1 MKYIYA
7 IVLATVSIFSCTEQ
21 QGPRHDWEDESITEI
36 NKLPARSDY
45 FPYETL
51 DLAQA
56 KNKDGSERYMSLDGK
71 WKFNWVRK
79 PADRPSDFYDLK
91 FSDSGWKLIDV
102 PGNWERLGYGVPH
115 YLDVDYPFAANP
127 PYIPNDYNPVGSY
140 RKTFDLPTTW
150 SGSSVIIHFG
160 AVRSAFYL
168 WINGEKV
175 GYSQGSKLPAE
186 FDITSLVKPGK
197 NLVAIEVYRWSDGS
211 YLEDQDMWRLS
222 GIDRF
227 VFVYAQPKLHIAD
240 HTIVAGLDENYEH
253 GTLNIET
260 VISGASAIGSL
271 EVSLMAKDETI
282 WQGTQPIESQL
293 QKRNTNTQILNFESQ
308 ILNPAKW
315 SAETPNLYQLN
326 LELKDSLGN
335 TVEAYAQKVGF
346 RTAEVKNGNFQING
360 QVVTIKGVNRHEH
373 DPVNGHVIDE
383 ASMIRDIELMK
394 QFNINAVRASHYP
407 NATQWYELC
416 DQYGLYV
423 VDEANIESH
432 GMEIGN
438 PEVTLANNP
447 TWEKAHLDRV
457 RRMYERD
464 KNFTSIVT
472 WSLGNEA
479 GFGVNFQATYDWL
492 KAQDASRPVQYEMG
506 QNTNY
511 SDIQAPMYH
520 SIDRIVEY
528 AEKHENKPLILCEY
542 AHAMGN
548 SVGNLQDYW
557 DAIESHKELQ
567 GGFIWDWVDQGLLE
581 TTENG
586 EEYFAYGGD
595 YPHAPVKS
603 DSNFC
608 INGLVQANRKI
619 NPHIWEVKKVYQYV
633 KVTQRNAN
641 QGKVT
646 IHNKYDFINLNRFDF
661 EWEVKSEGQLIAS
674 GSLPTINIKPNEFKD
689 IDIPNFIFRKEP
701 NKEYFLT
708 VSVKTKQ
715 ERNLVPAGH
724 EIAWDQFVLEVDR
737 AAQVKPMVVHGAL
750 VLESDNLHYRV
761 GNGNNEVLFSKE
773 TGRIASWRV
782 GKNNLLKSGPIPDF
796 WRAPNDNDLGNG
808 MPERN
813 GMWHFAGANQKLLE
827 LKIVKEEGT
836 QIIIEAL
843 YALPDANDSQFTT
856 RYTLTGDG
864 AIHISNT
871 FIPNGD
877 LPKLPRLGMCM
888 ELNAA
893 YDNFEWFGKGPQE
906 TYWDKNTGAKIDKY
920 AGSVWDQYHPYVRP
934 QEFGNKSE
942 VRWASLTDSNGM
954 GIRIDGDSL
963 LNVRAMNLKLKDID
977 HTPRPSPNRHT
988 TDVKKRDLITVN
1000 IDHLQMGVGGDTS
1013 WGRRVHEKYTIP
1025 AKKYTYGFKL
1035 TPITGRNSHPQPNG
1049 ISALGQK

>member
-1 MKYIYA
+1 MKKTYIL
-7 IVLATVSIFSCTEQ
+7 VLAAVLIFGCTRQ
-21 QGPRHDWEDESITEI
+21 QNTPHDWENELVTEI

-45 FPYETL
+45 FPFESL
-51 DLAQA
+51 DLALT
-56 KNKDGSERYMSLDGK
+56 KNKKESDRYLSLDGQ
-71 WKFNWVRK
+71 WKFHWVRK
-79 PADRPSDFYDLK
+79 PADRPKNFYELG
-91 FSDSGWKLIDV
+91 FSDSEWKYIDV

-140 RKTFDLPTTW
+140 RKTFDLPLSW
-150 SGSSVIIHFG
+150 NSSSVVIHFG

-168 WINGEKV
+168 WVNGKKI

-186 FDITSLVKPGK
+186 FDITSFVKAGE

-222 GIDRF
+222 GIDRS
-227 VFVYAQPKLHIAD
+227 VFVYSRPKFHIAD
-240 HTIVAGLDENYEH
+240 HTILARLDQNYKNGL
-253 GTLNIET
+253 LSVET
-260 VISGASAIGSL
+260 EIRGVKNGASLS
-271 EVSLMAKDETI
+271 VSLIDSDQTAF
-282 WQGTQPIESQL
+282 SQTKEL
-293 QKRNTNTQILNFESQ
+293 KANGQNQKVNARIVNFESQ
-308 ILNPAKW
+308 VLNPKKW
-315 SAETPNLYQLN
+315 SAETPNLYRLN

-335 TVEAYAQKVGF
+335 TIEAYSQRIGF
-346 RTAEVKNGNFQING
+346 RTAEIKDGNFKING

-373 DPVNGHVIDE
+373 DPVRGHVIDE
-383 ASMIRDIELMK
+383 ASMIKDIQLMK

-407 NATQWYELC
+407 NATRWYELC

-423 VDEANIESH
+423 LDEANIESH
-432 GMEIGN
+432 GLEIGN
-438 PEVTLANNP
+438 PEITLANNP

-457 RRMYERD
+457 SRMYERD

-479 GFGVNFQATYDWL
+479 GYGVNFQATYEWL
-492 KAQDASRPVQYEMG
+492 KAQDTSRPVQYEMA
-506 QNTNY
+506 QNTSY

-520 SIDRIVEY
+520 SIERIVEY

-581 TTENG
+581 TTEDG

-619 NPHIWEVKKVYQYV
+619 NPHIWEVKKVYQNV
-633 KVTQRNAN
+633 KVTQRNTD
-641 QGKVT
+641 QGKIT
-646 IHNKYDFINLNRFDF
+646 IHNKYDFTNLDQFRF
-661 EWEVKSEGQLIAS
+661 EWEVKSEGESIAS
-674 GSLPTINIKPNEFKD
+674 GTLPTMNVKPHEVSD
-689 IDIPNFIFRKEP
+689 IDIPKFIFRKEP

-708 VSVKTKQ
+708 VSVRTKQ
-715 ERNLVPAGH
+715 ARNLVPAGH
-724 EIAWDQFVLEVDR
+724 EIAWDQFALQVDH
-737 AAQVKPMVVHGAL
+737 APSVAPMVVHGAL
-750 VLESDNLHYRV
+750 VLESDNLHYKI
-761 GNGNNEVLFSKE
+761 GNGTNEVRFSKE
-773 TGRIASWRV
+773 TGRMVHWRA
-782 GKNNLLKSGPIPDF
+782 GDNDLLQNGPIPDF
-796 WRAPNDNDLGNG
+796 WRAPNDNDLGNN
-808 MPERN
+808 MPARN

-827 LKIVKEEGT
+827 LKVAKQEAT
-836 QIIIEAL
+836 QVVIEAL
-843 YALPDANDSQFTT
+843 YTLPDANDSQYMTT
-856 RYTLTGDG
+856 YTLTGDG
-864 AIHISNT
+864 AVHIKNT

-877 LPKLPRLGMCM
+877 LPDLPKFGMCM
-888 ELNAA
+888 ELNSA
-893 YDNFEWFGKGPQE
+893 YDRFEWFGKGPQE
-906 TYWDKNTGAKIDKY
+906 TYWDKNTGAKIDAY

-942 VRWASLTDSNGM
+942 VRWATLTNNKGN

-963 LNVRAMNLKLKDID
+963 LNVRVMNLRLNDID

-988 TDVKKRDLITVN
+988 IDVKKRDLITLN

-1013 WGRRVHEKYTIP
+1013 WGRQVHEAYRVK
-1025 AKKYTYGFKL
+1025 AKKYTYGFRL
-1035 TPITGRNSHPQPNG
+1035 TPISGGNVSSSAG